1 MKLMNLW
8 LSEKRC
14 FTNAYHLCFA
24 LKGLGFSW
32 FFCCFFFFE
41 GDFCK
46 HLGVRKGIIA
56 EEVKNDV
63 NICRYLEDHGCL
75 VISSCPVVSKDA

>member
-1 MKLMNLW
+1 MKLMNSC

-14 FTNAYHLCFA
+14 FTNAYQLCFA

-32 FFCCFFFFE
+32 GFFE

-46 HLGVRKGIIA
+46 RLGVRKGIIA
-56 EEVKNDV
+56 EVVKNCV
-63 NICRYLEDHGCL
+63 NICRYLEEHSCL
-75 VISSCPVVSKDA
+75 VISSCPVVSKDV

>member
-32 FFCCFFFFE
+32 GFFVFFF
-41 GDFCK
+41 
-46 HLGVRKGIIA
+46 
-56 EEVKNDV
+56 
-63 NICRYLEDHGCL
+63 
-75 VISSCPVVSKDA
+75 